1 MGIIT
6 IALLSVA
13 VGLSS
18 GEKTQPTGLELDHLY
33 ICVAVGAPEASVL
46 ENAGL
51 RLAVDTAHHT
61 GQGTASVF
69 FAFEN
74 MYLELTWVEDSVEL
88 ATADQEL
95 ADKFNNAAKGGSPF
109 GLGLRRSEPITDSL
123 PFQTKSYYQAWM
135 REGSAIEIAQ
145 TNHRNEP
152 EVFVVPTYMG
162 HDSLLAMATAAR
174 PERLEDLKHPAEI
187 TKLTKIRISGPGLP
201 GESQTLAE
209 LSERGIVIFSEST
222 KQVAE
227 LTFDRRRQG
236 KTIDARPDLPL
247 VIHY

>member
-1 MGIIT
+1 MGTII
-6 IALLSVA
+6 IALLSVT
-13 VGLSS
+13 VGLSA
-18 GEKTQPTGLELDHLY
+18 GEKTPPTGLDLDHLY
-33 ICVAVGAPEASVL
+33 ICVAEGAPEASVL

-51 RLAVDTAHHT
+51 RLAGDTAHHI

-69 FAFEN
+69 FVFEN
-74 MYLELTWVEDSVEL
+74 MYLELSWVEDSVEL
-88 ATADQEL
+88 AGADQEL
-95 ADKFNNAAKGGSPF
+95 AEKFNNAAEGGSPF

-123 PFQTKSYYQAWM
+123 PFQARSYYQEWM
-135 REGSAIEIAQ
+135 REGSSIEIAQ
-145 TNHRNEP
+145 TNHSNEP

-174 PERLEDLKHPAEI
+174 PELLEDLKHPAGIE
-187 TKLTKIRISGPGLP
+187 KLTKIRISGPNLP
-201 GESQTLAE
+201 GDSQTLAV
-209 LSERGIVIFSEST
+209 LSERGIVTFGEST

-227 LTFDRRRQG
+227 LTFDQGRHG